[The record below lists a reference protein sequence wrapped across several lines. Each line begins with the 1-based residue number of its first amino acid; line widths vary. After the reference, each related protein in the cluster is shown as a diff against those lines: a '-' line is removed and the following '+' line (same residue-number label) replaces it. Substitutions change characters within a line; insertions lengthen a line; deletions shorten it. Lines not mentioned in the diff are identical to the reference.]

1 MLVACDA
8 TADIADRVPD
18 TSVRLLSIA
27 QSGAVDDI
35 GDIVIGKVFHRQSVI
50 VHPDPN
56 IGDEL
61 FEPVRFL
68 HSISGGGN
76 PIFDELPAI
85 GEVVYIDIVFFGKSG
100 YISFIVQISE
110 PN

>member
-1 MLVACDA
+1 
-8 TADIADRVPD
+8 
-18 TSVRLLSIA
+18 
-27 QSGAVDDI
+27 
-35 GDIVIGKVFHRQSVI
+35 
-50 VHPDPN
+50 VHPNAD

-61 FEPVRFL
+61 FEPVGFL

-100 YISFIVQISE
+100 YISFIAQISE
-110 PN
+110 PK